1 MSQTINSNLN
11 HIMGEIKE
19 YIEKNKIIYK
29 IESDIIITSFSIS
42 DELHTINEYI
52 YSGKNYFTVI
62 AESPYKISDGQEKN
76 VYKFISLV
84 NDSLIFGHFH
94 VSPHNKLISFRV
106 TKYVDSPLSDDNIK
120 HSIYLPLAMIN
131 RYSIGFKSIIF
142 NGTSTEEALAKT
154 EKA

>member
-62 AESPYKISDGQEKN
+62 AESPYKISDGQEKMFTN
-76 VYKFISLV
+76 L
-84 NDSLIFGHFH
+84 FH
-94 VSPHNKLISFRV
+94 
-106 TKYVDSPLSDDNIK
+106 LSTIV
-120 HSIYLPLAMIN
+120 
-131 RYSIGFKSIIF
+131 
-142 NGTSTEEALAKT
+142 
-154 EKA
+154 